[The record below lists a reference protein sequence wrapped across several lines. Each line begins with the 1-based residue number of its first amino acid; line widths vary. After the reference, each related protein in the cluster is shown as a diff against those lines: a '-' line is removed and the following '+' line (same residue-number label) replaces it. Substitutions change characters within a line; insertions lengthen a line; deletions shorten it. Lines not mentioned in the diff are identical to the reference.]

1 MRIKFT
7 EDSGN
12 LAIVDS
18 FWFGLYDDEII
29 GIETVDDLTTL
40 KSTKP
45 LSSLDK
51 LEFEKWVNDL
61 MINGYLDLSLTDYR
75 FEYDDDGEED
85 DLESGSIIES

>member
-12 LAIVDS
+12 IAIVDS

-40 KSTKP
+40 RSTKP
-45 LSSLDK
+45 LSSIDK

-61 MINGYLDLSLTDYR
+61 MVNGYLDLSKTDYR
-75 FEYDDDGEED
+75 FEYDDDDEEINT
-85 DLESGSIIES
+85 EFEEV